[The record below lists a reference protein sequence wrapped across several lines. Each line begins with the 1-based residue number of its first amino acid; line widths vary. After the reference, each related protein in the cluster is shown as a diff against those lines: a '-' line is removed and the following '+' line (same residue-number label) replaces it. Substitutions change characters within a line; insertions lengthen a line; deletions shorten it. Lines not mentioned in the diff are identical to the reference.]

1 MIGTRIREARVSQ
14 NLSLSD
20 VAGKAKISTA
30 TLSRIETDKQALA
43 YSLFLTLSHVLKLAP
58 QELVAE
64 DEESVDGVEPLA
76 KRISALESEER
87 TKIWRE
93 LTEARRTDRRSAR
106 GSDTAA
112 LSRQVEELVAQL
124 ELLREELAAV
134 GQKIR
139 RKR

>member
-1 MIGTRIREARVSQ
+1 MIGARIREARVSQ
-14 NLSLSD
+14 HLSLSD

-43 YSLFLTLSHVLKLAP
+43 FSSFLTLSHITKLAP
-58 QELVAE
+58 QDLVAR
-64 DEESVDGVEPLA
+64 DEESGDGVEPLA

-106 GSDTAA
+106 GRDAA
-112 LSRQVEELVAQL
+112 AISRQVEELVAQL
-124 ELLREELAAV
+124 ELRSEELASV